1 MTVFVQKEQTD
12 VDTYEQDKSDFD
24 SFAAIVRKYLGIRE
38 LTLTIANECVRKIIV
53 HAADKPKGYRR
64 KRILLSGAL
73 SGNWSRTKRSKP
85 LNGREKARQHSKSLC
100 CFVT

>member
-24 SFAAIVRKYLGIRE
+24 SFAAIIRKYLGIRE

-53 HAADKPKGYRR
+53 HAADKPKGYYCLELYQGTGAERR
-64 KRILLSGAL
+64 EA
-73 SGNWSRTKRSKP
+73 N
-85 LNGREKARQHSKSLC
+85 H
-100 CFVT
+100 